1 MYTSWVVCFPD
12 EVVHLHILRI
22 HFIFCILGILLF
34 PPKLAKL
41 IPIISPAVYMQKL
54 FQYLTIIVH
63 ISPYCV
69 CVIDT
74 IDAKKKV
81 IIQNWK
87 RMISIDTCLEKKVAW
102 SSFAKNIWQVP

>member
-1 MYTSWVVCFPD
+1 MSGIVFFPD
-12 EVVHLHILRI
+12 EEY
-22 HFIFCILGILLF
+22 FCILGILLF
-34 PPKLAKL
+34 PPKLAKS

-54 FQYLTIIVH
+54 FQYLTIIYRH
-63 ISPYCV
+63 TV

>member
-1 MYTSWVVCFPD
+1 MSGIVFFPD
-12 EVVHLHILRI
+12 EEY
-22 HFIFCILGILLF
+22 FCILGILLF
-34 PPKLAKL
+34 PPKLAKC
-41 IPIISPAVYMQKL
+41 IPIISPATYMQIL
-54 FQYLTIIVH
+54 FQYLTII
-63 ISPYCV
+63 YCHTV

-74 IDAKKKV
+74 FDAKKKV